1 MVFIVAVPLLALAK
15 VVRIER
21 ALLGREL
28 KVVTLPRDGLDK
40 PRGVE
45 AIAAEPA
52 GWLCGEPDPR
62 FAEFDRIRPARP
74 EFLRRVIVLR
84 PGHPCRLDA
93 GARTDRIERDAVGP
107 GLERKR
113 FDKSLDSVLD
123 RAVRDLLFVAAK
135 ARAACDADDVA
146 SALRF
151 HLIPRSV
158 RTIEE
163 SADTDVDLTRPFFR
177 RGRVKRNQRH
187 VDRIMHHHI
196 QPPPAIH
203 NLLHHALALGKVGNI
218 GADGLKVCAVG
229 GEVSGAACKLIITDV
244 RHTHPRARESK
255 RPGDSPSQAACRAGY
270 KDHSVS
276 RWHRHCWSLQILS
289 LNLRAGFQVWTAP
302 GGKLSREANVSIKFQ
317 AARPISP

>member
-21 ALLGREL
+21 DLLGREL

-93 GARTDRIERDAVGP
+93 GARTDRIERDAVGS
-107 GLERKR
+107 GLERRR
-113 FDKSLDSVLD
+113 FDNSLDPVLD
-123 RAVRDLLFVAAK
+123 RAVRNLLFVAAN

-151 HLIPRSV
+151 HLIPRSI

-163 SADTDVDLTRPFFR
+163 SADTDVDLTCPFFR
-177 RGRVKRNQRH
+177 CGRVKRHQRH

-203 NLLHHALALGKVGNI
+203 NLLHHAFALGEVSNI
-218 GADGLKVCAVG
+218 GAAGLKVCAVS
-229 GEVSGAACKLIITDV
+229 GEVSGAARKFVLTNV
-244 RHTHPRARESK
+244 RHADPRAREAK

-270 KDHSVS
+270 KDNSVS
-276 RWHRHCWSLQILS
+276 WQHRYFWS
-289 LNLRAGFQVWTAP
+289 
-302 GGKLSREANVSIKFQ
+302 
-317 AARPISP
+317 

>member
-1 MVFIVAVPLLALAK
+1 M
-15 VVRIER
+15 
-21 ALLGREL
+21 
-28 KVVTLPRDGLDK
+28 
-40 PRGVE
+40 
-45 AIAAEPA
+45 
-52 GWLCGEPDPR
+52 
-62 FAEFDRIRPARP
+62 
-74 EFLRRVIVLR
+74 IVLR
-84 PGHPCRLDA
+84 PGHTCRLDT
-93 GARTDRIERDAVGP
+93 GAWTDRIERDVVGP

-113 FDKSLDSVLD
+113 LDKSLDSMLD
-123 RAVRDLLFVAAK
+123 RAVRDLLFVAAN
-135 ARAACDADDVA
+135 AGAACDADDVA
-146 SALRF
+146 SALRL

-158 RTIEE
+158 CAIEE
-163 SADTDVDLTRPFFR
+163 SADTDVDLTGPFFR
-177 RGRVKRNQRH
+177 CGRVKRHQRH
-187 VDRIMHHHI
+187 VDRILHHHI

-276 RWHRHCWSLQILS
+276 WWHRHCWSLQILS

>member
-21 ALLGREL
+21 DLLGREL

-62 FAEFDRIRPARP
+62 LAEFDRIRPAGP
-74 EFLRRVIVLR
+74 EFLWCVIVLR
-84 PGHPCRLDA
+84 PGHPCRLDP
-93 GARTDRIERDAVGP
+93 GTRTDRIERDAVVP

-123 RAVRDLLFVAAK
+123 RAVRDLLSVAAN
-135 ARAACDADDVA
+135 AGAACDANDVA
-146 SALRF
+146 SALRL

-163 SADTDVDLTRPFFR
+163 SADTDVDLPCPFLR
-177 RGRVKRNQRH
+177 CGRVKRHQRH
-187 VDRIMHHHI
+187 VDRIVHHHV
-196 QPPPAIH
+196 QPLPAIH

-218 GADGLKVCAVG
+218 GSEGLKVYPVG
-229 GEVSGAACKLIITDV
+229 GEVTGAARELVITNV
-244 RHTHPRARESK
+244 RHAHPRARGAK
-255 RPGDSPSQAACRAGY
+255 RPCDSPS
-270 KDHSVS
+270 
-276 RWHRHCWSLQILS
+276 
-289 LNLRAGFQVWTAP
+289 
-302 GGKLSREANVSIKFQ
+302 
-317 AARPISP
+317 